1 MYVFLY
7 PLFFTIFFLI
17 FIIILYINNR
27 SSLILATQINN
38 FIIKEKK
45 FFYCLLDLE
54 NYKVT
59 ICRNNNYYIYSEISQ
74 DELYKE
80 VVSFAIAE
88 PGQVTKIIFNH
99 WKISLSKY
107 DHKNL
112 LVILE
117 NVKDQVSLEKALRA
131 SECKIND
138 LSGQNKEY
146 MSEIRMYNDF
156 LLESS
161 HAIAIYN
168 SSQKLIFYNDV
179 FMKFWD
185 FKPEFLNSA
194 PYFSDI
200 LHKLILNKKI
210 TVLDTAFYAQVQ
222 KNFFYNL
229 AEPHNEF
236 IYLPDGRSVRIL
248 ITPNFGSGL
257 MFSYEDISDRLN
269 NQMQLTTVSQMNDEI
284 FEIFEYPVAIFNAYG
299 ILINCNN
306 LFSRFLNIDKTNLQS
321 QYISII
327 SLGQILSSLIDGFDP
342 LIYKQM
348 INDDHSSNI
357 NNGDNILIKETNV
370 KTISCAK
377 YNVRFIK
384 LNKSLSVINII
395 SN

>member
-7 PLFFTIFFLI
+7 PLFLTIFFLI

-27 SSLILATQINN
+27 SSLILVTKINN

-45 FFYCLLDLE
+45 FFYCLFDLD

-80 VVSFAIAE
+80 VVSFASAE

-107 DHKNL
+107 DQKNL

-138 LSGQNKEY
+138 LSVQNKEY
-146 MSEIRMYNDF
+146 MSEIRMYNEF

-185 FKPEFLNSA
+185 FKAEFLNSA

-229 AEPHNEF
+229 TEPHNEF

-257 MFSYEDISDRLN
+257 MFSYEDISN
-269 NQMQLTTVSQMNDEI
+269 SQ
-284 FEIFEYPVAIFNAYG
+284 
-299 ILINCNN
+299 
-306 LFSRFLNIDKTNLQS
+306 
-321 QYISII
+321 
-327 SLGQILSSLIDGFDP
+327 
-342 LIYKQM
+342 
-348 INDDHSSNI
+348 SN
-357 NNGDNILIKETNV
+357 E
-370 KTISCAK
+370 
-377 YNVRFIK
+377 
-384 LNKSLSVINII
+384 
-395 SN
+395 